1 MNHYIAM
8 DGGGT
13 TCRLLL
19 GTDDAILHHAQGE
32 SSNPYGVGWE
42 SAIRHVQSLIT
53 DSLEATGRDAK
64 QVTALVLGSAG
75 MGKPADQIRFA
86 SAIAPLL
93 PNARIKVCGD
103 QEIFLVG
110 GLGGLSGIAVI
121 AGTGSIACGRNEQ
134 GSVVRAGGFGWRL
147 GDEGSAFW
155 MAKEAI
161 RRTLAASENRDIPS
175 TLEGAILSFFHLEN
189 LQDAIYF
196 VNDPTVEKA
205 TIASFAPFITKAA
218 QHGDE
223 LALDIEQQG
232 AKALVSLVLS
242 IASRLSA
249 PFSKAVVCG
258 GGSFAHDPLLD
269 KLFLSEMRHQ
279 LPSYTV
285 SFTPVHSALEGAMI
299 LARSEESC
307 T

>member
-1 MNHYIAM
+1 LQLLDSGQTSFHAPQHTVLSVSVNYYRHTVIIIIIATDPCYDGRMNHYIAM

-147 GDEGSAFW
+147 W
-155 MAKEAI
+155 
-161 RRTLAASENRDIPS
+161 R
-175 TLEGAILSFFHLEN
+175 
-189 LQDAIYF
+189 
-196 VNDPTVEKA
+196 
-205 TIASFAPFITKAA
+205 
-218 QHGDE
+218 
-223 LALDIEQQG
+223 
-232 AKALVSLVLS
+232 
-242 IASRLSA
+242 
-249 PFSKAVVCG
+249 
-258 GGSFAHDPLLD
+258 
-269 KLFLSEMRHQ
+269 
-279 LPSYTV
+279 
-285 SFTPVHSALEGAMI
+285 
-299 LARSEESC
+299 
-307 T
+307 